1 MNIVRMTI
9 QELVNNRYRVELA
22 LRDAACNLLANVIT
36 INPDVGEAV
45 SEALEIW
52 RYQRSAYRRDD
63 NAQNL

>member
-1 MNIVRMTI
+1 MNIIRITI
-9 QELVNNRYRVELA
+9 RELVNNHHRVELA

-52 RYQRSAYRRDD
+52 RYQRTAYRRE
-63 NAQNL
+63 NETVL